1 MRPQHFTFPFTIP
14 CLFVSLLE
22 PCLSFTITVDRRCWL
37 YKSFHKDQLYC
48 QFTHRHHNFK
58 FWIVLCENCKQICI
72 HCKALHCYKRIN
84 SHEYA
89 KQPSTTMIR
98 TKASSIWFYIMHD
111 CILPSPQQNFQTVIK
126 VGKILKYMSH
136 NFCLVC
142 SDFTC
147 F

>member
-1 MRPQHFTFPFTIP
+1 MCACNLQWRTKLTLTLHLKLNLNNSWQQMLIIYT
-14 CLFVSLLE
+14 
-22 PCLSFTITVDRRCWL
+22 
-37 YKSFHKDQLYC
+37 SFHKDHLYC
-48 QFTHRHHNFK
+48 QFSHRHHNFK

-98 TKASSIWFYIMHD
+98 TKASSIWFYIMHN

-126 VGKILKYMSH
+126 VGKILRYMSP

>member
-1 MRPQHFTFPFTIP
+1 MCTCNLQWRTKLTLTLHLKLNLNNSWQQMLIIYT
-14 CLFVSLLE
+14 
-22 PCLSFTITVDRRCWL
+22 
-37 YKSFHKDQLYC
+37 SFHKDHLYC
-48 QFTHRHHNFK
+48 QFSHRHHNFK

-98 TKASSIWFYIMHD
+98 TKASSIWFYIMHN